1 MKLKIDNDLL
11 AEEFFDG
18 AYLLGIVAPIKN
30 YQFVWH
36 LNRQLGYTFR
46 LNSDIEIEL
55 IKKTR
60 KYFFSIYEYQAPQSS
75 LMHYLY
81 HNQNN
86 GEYLLPEFKHL
97 DFLWLIKGDQI
108 NHTEI
113 NALQQ
118 SIKLINTVQLV
129 NEMTNE
135 KIKHKQHLIF

>member
-60 KYFFSIYEYQAPQSS
+60 KYFFLFMNIR
-75 LMHYLY
+75 
-81 HNQNN
+81 
-86 GEYLLPEFKHL
+86 LPK
-97 DFLWLIKGDQI
+97 
-108 NHTEI
+108 
-113 NALQQ
+113 AL
-118 SIKLINTVQLV
+118 
-129 NEMTNE
+129 
-135 KIKHKQHLIF
+135 